1 MKSHCLMFKCKDKLI
16 VLTLLCLLLRLIKYN
31 VLFSVHMQW
40 HKAKLETTKHT
51 TNYHLLKLTLTF

>member
-1 MKSHCLMFKCKDKLI
+1 MFKCKDKLI